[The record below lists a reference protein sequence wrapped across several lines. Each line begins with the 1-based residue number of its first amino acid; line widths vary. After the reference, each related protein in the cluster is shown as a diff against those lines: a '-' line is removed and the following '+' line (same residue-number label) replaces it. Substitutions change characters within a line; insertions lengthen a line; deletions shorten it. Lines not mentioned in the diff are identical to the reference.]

1 MKIVG
6 VIFGF
11 LLIVMIFGLI
21 VISDILIFLNYFR
34 NGLFVVVGK
43 KEKKVIKKNYKNM
56 IVDVCV

>member
-21 VISDILIFLNYFR
+21 VISDLLIFLNYFR

-43 KEKKVIKKNYKNM
+43 REKKVIKKNYKNM

>member
-21 VISDILIFLNYFR
+21 VISDILIFLSYFR

>member
-1 MKIVG
+1 MIVG

-11 LLIVMIFGLI
+11 LLIVMIFGFI
-21 VISDILIFLNYFR
+21 VISDILIFLSYFR
-34 NGLFVVVGK
+34 CGLFVVVEK